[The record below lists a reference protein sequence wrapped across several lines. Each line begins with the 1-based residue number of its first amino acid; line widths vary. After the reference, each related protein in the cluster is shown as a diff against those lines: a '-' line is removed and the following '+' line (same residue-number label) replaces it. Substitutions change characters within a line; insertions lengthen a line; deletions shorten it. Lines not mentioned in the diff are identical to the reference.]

1 MKSKLLF
8 MTIMLT
14 ATQSFAQ
21 TWEVGGAFNGYF
33 PRDSLWKQQVSGG
46 EFKLAYWP
54 EKLDIGVALNIGK
67 TTWDVEPQTT
77 YQTNVIED
85 TISGQAN
92 YTSLGLSVLT
102 RGELPESPN
111 VLLTLEAGFGY
122 MMGSA
127 DMQITSITYN
137 TDPANRFILDT
148 ETFSLEGSDG
158 WVGRIA
164 AGLELVP
171 DDVQIPFKLFVRLGY
186 QFDLDQGSV
195 TEPWLQYQQDL
206 SLTGGFVQLGAL
218 IFIQ

>member
-1 MKSKLLF
+1 

-33 PRDSLWKQQVSGG
+33 PSDSLWKQQVSGG

-54 EKLDIGVALNIGK
+54 EKSDIGVALNIGQ

-158 WVGRIA
+158 TGID
-164 AGLELVP
+164 LHELLNAQH
-171 DDVQIPFKLFVRLGY
+171 DGQLQGKRKLSIL
-186 QFDLDQGSV
+186 V
-195 TEPWLQYQQDL
+195 TRRCLAR
-206 SLTGGFVQLGAL
+206 TGAGAL
-218 IFIQ
+218 DSRAPRTPSGA

>member
-1 MKSKLLF
+1 

-54 EKLDIGVALNIGK
+54 EKSDIGVALNIGQ

-111 VLLTLEAGFGY
+111 VLLTLEAGFCY
-122 MMGSA
+122 MMVSA